1 MIPCET
7 IQLVIFYPLFISEH
21 ELIFLLKISIRP
33 LKSIVYTVRLH
44 IACMQNTFEYQ
55 LNKNHENSSLENLF
69 NRMTDQYIIGSHLL
83 FFMKLQKVD
92 VKNMMCNTCT
102 EKTDLIMWDDVNA
115 NVELKRMQPLLSRPT
130 SIAVA

>member
-7 IQLVIFYPLFISEH
+7 IQLVIFYPLFISGH

-33 LKSIVYTVRLH
+33 LKSIVMYTVRLH

-55 LNKNHENSSLENLF
+55 LNKNHEKSSLENLF

-83 FFMKLQKVD
+83 FFMKLQKVG
-92 VKNMMCNTCT
+92 VKNMMCNTCI
-102 EKTDLIMWDDVNA
+102 EKTDLIMAHAMNFF
-115 NVELKRMQPLLSRPT
+115 LG
-130 SIAVA
+130 